1 MPLTIRNR
9 REELVLL
16 EINDLQ
22 LIEYLGPRSPFL
34 HVFEVLTRDGKNCVA
49 QGNDRRQVVRDA
61 IKYLE
66 AKAVLTGRPVRGLQ
80 ASTYTFAAVKAH
92 LRDLQIKEHL
102 RVFDFQK
109 FSTDDPDLP
118 TSL

>member
-1 MPLTIRNR
+1 MPLIIRNR

-22 LIEYLGPRSPFL
+22 LVEYPGPRNPFF

-49 QGNDRRQVVRDA
+49 RGNDRRQVVRDA
-61 IKYLE
+61 IKYLK
-66 AKAVLTGRPVRGLQ
+66 AKAVLTGRPMRDLREHRR
-80 ASTYTFAAVKAH
+80 AVKAH
-92 LRDLQIKEHL
+92 LRDLQIKEHP

-118 TSL
+118 TSP